1 MPAID
6 PEQLKKQVDSLLDIV
21 SDPVE
26 LQRGCIELLD
36 FYADRTLKSI
46 AIGEADETYRAFGAP
61 KPLMRALIFGLR
73 ARLEERP
80 TLSFPAAAALW
91 EAGYRETRVLA
102 SAILGD
108 LNGEDVPSWAET
120 WALECDDQIALRE
133 LANQGLASWRKTD
146 PTAFFERVKIWLGS
160 TEKKLQ
166 SFGLLVLQSAVEDPS
181 FEDLPTVFRLLDG
194 TTGRFGGA
202 LFYVLNRLINALAMR
217 SPPEAARFL
226 MDELA
231 RGSRGTKRMVKN
243 TLEKFPIPQRELLE
257 RALSAKNQAGI
268 IREP

>member
-6 PEQLKKQVDSLLDIV
+6 PERLKKQVDSLLDV
-21 SDPVE
+21 VGDPVE

-36 FYADRTLKSI
+36 FYADRTQKSI
-46 AIGEADETYRAFGAP
+46 ATREADETYRAFGAP

-108 LNGEDVPSWAET
+108 LNGEDVPSRAET

-133 LANQGLASWRKTD
+133 LANQGLASSWSTACS
-146 PTAFFERVKIWLGS
+146 PTGDCCCFPELPGAGSAGFLGAPAS
-160 TEKKLQ
+160 CRLGAGETP
-166 SFGLLVLQSAVEDPS
+166 A
-181 FEDLPTVFRLLDG
+181 LPTLFPKPCLG
-194 TTGRFGGA
+194 T
-202 LFYVLNRLINALAMR
+202 
-217 SPPEAARFL
+217 
-226 MDELA
+226 
-231 RGSRGTKRMVKN
+231 
-243 TLEKFPIPQRELLE
+243 
-257 RALSAKNQAGI
+257 
-268 IREP
+268 

>member
-6 PEQLKKQVDSLLDIV
+6 PERLKKQVDSLLDVV

-46 AIGEADETYRAFGAP
+46 AIREADETYRAFGAP

-73 ARLEERP
+73 TRLGEQP

-91 EAGYRETRVLA
+91 EAGYRETCVLA

-108 LNGEDVPSWAET
+108 LNGEEVPGWAET
-120 WALECDDQIALRE
+120 WALECDDQIALEE
-133 LANQGLASWRKTD
+133 LANQGIASWRKANA
-146 PTAFFERVKIWLGS
+146 TAFFERVEMWLGS

-166 SFGLLVLQSAVEDPS
+166 SFALLVLHSAVKDPS

-194 TTGRFGGA
+194 TTGRYDGA
-202 LFYVLNRLINALAMR
+202 LFYALNRLIDALATR
-217 SPPEAARFL
+217 SPPETARFL
-226 MDELA
+226 MDELG

-243 TLEKFPIPQRELLE
+243 IMEKFPVPQRDLLE
-257 RALSAKNQAGI
+257 RTLSVKNQTGI
-268 IREP
+268 IRKP